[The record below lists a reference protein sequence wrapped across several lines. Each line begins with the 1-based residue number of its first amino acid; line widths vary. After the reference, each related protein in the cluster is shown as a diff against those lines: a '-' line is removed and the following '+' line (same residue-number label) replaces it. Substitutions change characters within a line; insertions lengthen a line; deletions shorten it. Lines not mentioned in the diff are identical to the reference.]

1 MTFFSNVL
9 DRVAS
14 YLGVSKL
21 ASVAAIAAA
30 IAIATTPMAFVFLGR
45 MKWFA
50 ARRGRTLQRPDWW
63 TVVVAMMLCMGVP
76 AIFLALVVKS
86 QYYDKDR
93 YEFDPNRTWSVVDQG
108 RQYEVR
114 NELESVHKLDKA
126 VKAEQERLGV
136 MRNELLN
143 GVKKL
148 DTAMLALRE
157 GARQNP
163 ALIPAMNGVLAQ
175 MAPVR
180 KAVGLD
186 APQQLIDLTA
196 QPAAI
201 AAMPVAGSGA
211 PNVAAQPV
219 PIAPTAAPA
228 TPPVTTGLAKSSVE
242 AIIAAVP
249 APQKPLATML
259 PLADVPSGFLLAK
272 LPGKTPDTFIET
284 FNADNLFEKI
294 DGRAESF
301 IQYGVKGM
309 ACCSYHPPGNED
321 DEVQLFIFEMGDSL
335 KARGKY
341 DSERPEEAKDLKL
354 GASAYTSAGSVFFY
368 ADKYYTIVNVAREDP
383 KLAAFAMDV
392 AKKVVALQAG
402 AKGSG
407 PSPDDIFGILPAEP
421 KKSGMKYVAKDVF
434 GYSFLNDVFLAD
446 YEAGEVRF
454 QGFLRPYAT
463 ADEAKK
469 VFEEYVST
477 AKKDGAEVKEISGTK
492 ADKMVISSNIGLFD
506 VVFLKGNTVA
516 GANGATEVK
525 PAEAF
530 ARAMSDAMP
539 ANVPILQD
547 SKPAKDE
554 DPETKH

>member
-1 MTFFSNVL
+1 MTFLTKRLDALATYFGSN
-9 DRVAS
+9 RFAAVA
-14 YLGVSKL
+14 V
-21 ASVAAIAAA
+21 IAAA
-30 IAIATTPMAFVFLGR
+30 IAFATTPIAFVFLGR

-63 TVVVAMMLCMGVP
+63 TVVIASMLCMAVP
-76 AIFLALVVKS
+76 AIFLVLIVKS

-93 YEFDPNRTWSVVDQG
+93 YEFDPNHVWSVVDQG
-108 RQYEVR
+108 RQYEVH
-114 NELESVHKLDKA
+114 NKFQSLTNLDKA
-126 VKAEQERLGV
+126 LKAEQSRLEV
-136 MRNELLN
+136 SRNELLN

-157 GARQNP
+157 SARQNP
-163 ALIPAMNGVLAQ
+163 AVIPQLNNVLAQ
-175 MAPVR
+175 MGGVR

-186 APQQLIDLTA
+186 APQQLMNLTA
-196 QPAAI
+196 DPAALSAVPVAVMPKAVANQPAPA
-201 AAMPVAGSGA
+201 V
-211 PNVAAQPV
+211 V
-219 PIAPTAAPA
+219 AAPA
-228 TPPVTTGLAKSSVE
+228 TVSTGLAKAEVD
-242 AIIAAVP
+242 AIILSVP

-259 PLADVPSGFLLAK
+259 PLGDIPGGFVLAK
-272 LPGKTPDTFIET
+272 LPGKIPVTYIET

-321 DEVQLFIFEMGDSL
+321 DEIQLFVFEMGDSL
-335 KARGKY
+335 KARGKF
-341 DSERPEEAKDLKL
+341 DSEKPEEAKSLTL

-383 KLAAFAMDV
+383 KLAAFALDV
-392 AKKVVALQAG
+392 AKKVAAFQTS

-407 PSPDDIFGILPAEP
+407 PSPDDIFGLLPAEP
-421 KKSGMKYVAKDVF
+421 KKSAMKYVAKDVF

-446 YEAGEVRF
+446 YEVGEMKF

-469 VFEEYVST
+469 IFEEYVAT
-477 AKKDGAEVKEISGTK
+477 AKKDGAEVKEINGTK

-506 VVFLKGNTVA
+506 VVFLKGNTV
-516 GANGATEVK
+516 GGSNGATEVK

-530 ARAMSDAMP
+530 AKAFANSMP
-539 ANVPILQD
+539 ATVPILQTP
-547 SKPAKDE
+547 KGAKEE
-554 DPETKH
+554 DPEVKH